1 MIEIKKDNTIR
12 FVTKGV
18 YENLYKKLG
27 FEPVEDKK
35 VEKPVEQIKVEEK
48 KEEEVKEAS
57 ASKNFRK

>member
-27 FEPVEDKK
+27 FEPVGDKK

-48 KEEEVKEAS
+48 KEEVKEAP